1 MANLERDLYEEMAK
15 YPIISPHGHVDANV
29 LANNENWEDAVDLLI
44 RPDHYVTRML
54 YSQGISYE
62 ELKKSG
68 IEVWKIF
75 HSNWKLFAGTPSRL
89 WLNEIFSSLFDIE
102 DFAEISAEKS
112 YAKIN
117 AILILSPAWKKVTP
131 RFVERI
137 MRAHSKRQ
145 LNLRHTESI
154 SVTHASPI
162 ARANET

>member
-1 MANLERDLYEEMAK
+1 MANLKHELYEEMEK
-15 YPIISPHGHVDANV
+15 FPIISPHGHVDANI
-29 LANNENWEDAVDLLI
+29 LANNENWADAVDLLI

-75 HSNWKLFAGTPSRL
+75 HSNWRLFAGTPSRL

-117 AILILSPAWKKVTP
+117 ERLASDEFKPLTLFKRFNIEVLSTTDSTN
-131 RFVERI
+131 EI
-137 MRAHSKRQ
+137 GRAH
-145 LNLRHTESI
+145 
-154 SVTHASPI
+154 V
-162 ARANET
+162 